1 MSMPVIFLETRGGFC
16 EFLAANVD
24 LKLWMVDYDVIKGAL
39 DPEKDDASDLAR
51 TDFKRGSSYLLK
63 RAFDRLETLSWVEY
77 ADFVEAGLSEEMF
90 MPVIASDPVEV
101 SAVVE
106 KGVVHAEAMRP
117 DVQVILVDHDE
128 RTISACEVAG
138 HTPTGMAEAR
148 HRHLT
153 AIREAFDALEP
164 ATSGPAR

>member
-1 MSMPVIFLETRGGFC
+1 MSKPVILLEVQSGFH
-16 EFLAANVD
+16 EFLASNIDVSF
-24 LKLWMVDYDVIKGAL
+24 WMVDYDVIKGSL
-39 DPEKDDASDLAR
+39 DPQKDDASDLAR
-51 TDFKRGSSYLLK
+51 VDFKRGSSYLLK
-63 RAFDRLETLSWVEY
+63 RAFDRLETLSWVDY
-77 ADFVEAGLSEEMF
+77 ADFAEAGLSEEMF

-101 SAVVE
+101 CAVVE
-106 KGVVHAEAMRP
+106 KGMVHAEAMRQ

-164 ATSGPAR
+164 ATSGPTR